1 MNPLAFAIIGA
12 ISFGLWTVFHKLA
25 SPYIN
30 QVFGAI
36 IVSASAVVAGLIV
49 LLPRLKQT
57 ELFTD
62 YRGILFVI
70 LAGILAFFIDFFA
83 LKAYS
88 AGLPL
93 TTGGPIIIGGSI
105 AVASL
110 IGILLGDPL
119 SPLKVAALL
128 LLTAGAALLVY
139 VG

>member
-1 MNPLAFAIIGA
+1 MDPVVFAILGA
-12 ISFGLWTVFHKLA
+12 VSFGMWTVFHKLA

-36 IVSASAVVAGLIV
+36 IVSAAAVVVGLIV

-83 LKAYS
+83 LKAYYG
-88 AGLPL
+88 GLPI

-110 IGILLGDPL
+110 IGIFLGDPL
-119 SPLKVAALL
+119 SPLKVIALL
-128 LLTAGAALLVY
+128 LLTAGATLLAI

>member
-1 MNPLAFAIIGA
+1 MNPLVFAILGA
-12 ISFGLWTVFHKLA
+12 VSFGLWTVFHKLA

-36 IVSASAVVAGLIV
+36 IVSAAAVAAGLVV
-49 LLPRLKQT
+49 LVPRLKQT

-62 YRGILFVI
+62 YRGILFLI
-70 LAGILAFFIDFFA
+70 FAGILAFFIDFFA

-88 AGLPL
+88 GGLSI

-105 AVASL
+105 AVASI
-110 IGILLGDPL
+110 IGILLGDPI
-119 SPLKVAALL
+119 PLLKIIALVFL
-128 LLTAGAALLVY
+128 LFGAGLLAY